1 MVKQL
6 YKLLLGVSAFLII
19 GCECPYLDDLDRAQ
33 LRKNTGNEFCAD
45 NLLGIWQCSYNM
57 TVAGLDFKEI
67 KFMSNGKADIVMAQ
81 QHDTE
86 WYTETFNY
94 AYYGNTLRFSK
105 GRTNF
110 SFTIKGW
117 LCPEL
122 YLYDSFGTYTITLR
136 RVFSN

>member
-1 MVKQL
+1 MKL
-6 YKLLLGVSAFLII
+6 TKLLFLICALI
-19 GCECPYLDDLDRAQ
+19 CASCECPIKEEMKRARQ
-33 LRKNTGNEFCAD
+33 GNEFCAD
-45 NLLGIWQCSYNM
+45 DLLGIWQCSYNM

-67 KFMSNGKADIVMAQ
+67 KFMSNGKADIILAQ
-81 QHDTE
+81 QYDTE

-117 LCPEL
+117 LFPEL

-136 RVFSN
+136 RGIAE